1 MARSGLPWVLAI
13 LFVDIA
19 GEGMVYPITPGFLQ
33 ALGGGTAQ
41 EAARLYGWSLALYAG
56 LTLFFAP
63 AWGVL
68 SDRYGR
74 RPILLLSV
82 AGAALGNL
90 LTAVAQNLELYFLG
104 RVVAGATSANLV
116 VVNAYLV
123 DVSPPEQRARS
134 FGLLGAV
141 FGFGFVIGPALG
153 GLVSDWGLRAPFW
166 AVAGLSALTF
176 ALALALLPESLR
188 PEDRKKTL
196 RWLEANPFGALAAL
210 ARYPLLRPLGWTI
223 LLNSLAM
230 NMLIAVWI
238 PYGAYRYGFGPAE
251 NGFVLAAF
259 GLMSVLGQGLVVPW
273 LVPRLGEGRAILL
286 GLGVSVLSLVL
297 YGLASTPWTL
307 LAALAVSA
315 LGAVDEP
322 ALQAFISRNVRPDE
336 QGSVQGALATIGN
349 LMGIVGPV
357 AGTHLLS
364 SFSGPQAVV
373 ELPGA
378 PFFAGALC
386 VSLGLG
392 IAYRT
397 LRCLA
402 PSKITGP

>member
-1 MARSGLPWVLAI
+1 MARSGLPLVLAI
-13 LFVDIA
+13 LFVDVV
-19 GEGMVYPITPGFLQ
+19 GEGLVYPITPNFLQ

-74 RPILLLSV
+74 RPILLLSM

-90 LTAVAQNLELYFLG
+90 LTALAPGLDLYFLG
-104 RVVAGATSANLV
+104 RIVAAVTSANLV
-116 VVNAYLV
+116 VVNAYLA
-123 DVSPPEQRARS
+123 DASPPEQRARN
-134 FGLLGAV
+134 FGLVGAV

-153 GLVSDWGLRAPFW
+153 GLVGDWDLRAPFW
-166 AVAGLSALTF
+166 AVAGLSAFTF
-176 ALALALLPESLR
+176 TLALVLLPESLK
-188 PEDRKKTL
+188 PERRKKTL
-196 RWLEANPFGALAAL
+196 RWLEANPFGALTAL

-223 LLNSLAM
+223 LLSSLAM
-230 NMLIAVWI
+230 NMLVAVWI
-238 PYGAYRYGFGPAE
+238 PYGTYRYGFGPTE
-251 NGFVLAAF
+251 NGFILAAF
-259 GLMSVLGQGLVVPW
+259 GLMSALGQGLVVPW
-273 LVPRLGEGRAILL
+273 LVSRLGEHRAIPL
-286 GLGVSVLSLVL
+286 GLGVSALSLLL
-297 YGLASTPWTL
+297 YGLASTPWL
-307 LAALAVSA
+307 LFAALAIGA

-322 ALQAFISRNVRPDE
+322 ALQALISRHIRPNE

-349 LMGIVGPV
+349 LMGVVGPV

-364 SFSGPQAVV
+364 SFSGPQAVA

-386 VSLGLG
+386 VALGLG
-392 IAYRT
+392 IAHRT
-397 LRCLA
+397 LRRLA
-402 PSKITGP
+402 AGLVK